1 MERSGCPIGERISRS
16 PKYMPNHYTRF
27 MNRPLE
33 IAIGKLLRLP
43 EDKQEI
49 AAEMLEQLAQ
59 SDAPPFAL
67 SPEERTIVREALA
80 RSQRGEFADDTAVV
94 EALRYS
100 WS

>member
-1 MERSGCPIGERISRS
+1 
-16 PKYMPNHYTRF
+16 

-33 IAIGKLLRLP
+33 IALGKVLRLP

-59 SDAPPFAL
+59 SDAPPYAL

-80 RSQRGEFADDTAVV
+80 RSQRGEFADDTAVD
-94 EALRYS
+94 ETLRRP
-100 WS
+100 WA